1 MRTSRLLLEG
11 VAHVSC
17 AASPGP
23 NDGLHYTSVHEF
35 TYLPYMEISRFCWA
49 CPFLWFTHKTLMDVH
64 VWSLRG
70 LLYIILSSLHVY
82 TCMLVITTLR
92 LIFMCNFRFL
102 HNLDFHFYPN
112 VLRNE
117 TTSAILTWR
126 VLLHCLI
133 L

>member
-1 MRTSRLLLEG
+1 MD
-11 VAHVSC
+11 VHVFTHKTLM
-17 AASPGP
+17 
-23 NDGLHYTSVHEF
+23 DVHVF
-35 TYLPYMEISRFCWA
+35 THKTLMDVHVFTHKTLMDVHV
-49 CPFLWFTHKTLMDVH
+49 FTHKTLMDVHVFTHKTLMDVH

-82 TCMLVITTLR
+82 TCMLVITTSPNIMR
-92 LIFMCNFRFL
+92 NFRFL
-102 HNLDFHFYPN
+102 HNLDFRFYPN

-117 TTSAILTWR
+117 TTSAIPTWR